1 MAREDRSALHLFATV
16 VGLVLTV
23 KLLTGW
29 MVMFTLLVVVFTWD
43 SSGKDS
49 HMYTERLETMMAQE
63 VNKQEDYWHA
73 WVDPRLP

>member
-1 MAREDRSALHLFATV
+1 MAREDRSALHLIATV

-23 KLLTGW
+23 KLLPGW
-29 MVMFTLLVVVFTWD
+29 MVMFTLLVMVFPAD

-49 HMYTERLETMMAQE
+49 HMYTGRLETMAQE